1 MVIQLLE
8 LFGGIGA
15 PRKALVNLGVPHKS
29 IDYVE
34 FNEKAVRSYNA
45 MFNNDYM
52 PQDVR
57 GFNLQPDILVHGSPC
72 QDFSIGGKQYGGNVE
87 DGTRSSLMFETIQ
100 IIKNL
105 GVWKPKVVVW
115 ENVTNVLNKRH
126 TSAFNHYID
135 DLTDLGY
142 TTTYDVLDA
151 REFGIPQARKR
162 IFAISQLN
170 GKWFNFLELEKKP
183 MRSIEEFL
191 TDEYGPQHIVDQPS
205 MLSKLPGTP
214 ITSNYTRKLDV
225 IKEYS
230 WTVTT
235 KQMRCPNA
243 GVIPLGDGS
252 YRYIT
257 EKEAWRLMGFD
268 DDDFHAASSVHKGV
282 SGKLNGALYHQAGNS
297 MVVQVLEA
305 IFKVILSEVDTNG
318 ANNRERQVSV

>member
-1 MVIQLLE
+1 MERENIIQLLE

-72 QDFSIGGKQYGGNVE
+72 QDFSIGGKQYGGNIE

-100 IIKNL
+100 IIRNL
-105 GVWKPKVVVW
+105 GVWKPKVVIW
-115 ENVTNVLNKRH
+115 ENVTNVLSKRH
-126 TSAFNHYID
+126 VKAFNHYVD
-135 DLTDLGY
+135 DLALLGY

-170 GKWFNFLELEKKP
+170 GEWFNFLELEKKP
-183 MRSIEEFL
+183 MRDIREFL
-191 TDEYGPQHIVDQPS
+191 TNDYGPQHVVDQPS
-205 MLSKLPGTP
+205 MLAKLPGTENYD
-214 ITSNYTRKLDV
+214 SYTRKLTE
-225 IKEYS
+225 I
-230 WTVTT
+230 TTHALTITT

-243 GVIPLGDGS
+243 GVVKLPDGN
-252 YRYIT
+252 YRLLT
-257 EKEAWRLMGFD
+257 ELETWRLMGFD
-268 DDDFHAASSVHKGV
+268 DEDFHAASSVHKGIT
-282 SGKLNGALYHQAGNS
+282 GKLNGALYHQAGNS

-305 IFKVILSEVDTNG
+305 IFKVILNKE
-318 ANNRERQVSV
+318 